1 MAEYLDVVGDEI
13 YCGPHKV
20 ATFDPSVWSTLR
32 DQVEGLI
39 CGVGQSEEVKG
50 LEETIEDLEAEKEQS
65 AEDHTEEVKGLEKT
79 IENMEAEIKQSDEAH
94 AAEVRRLEEEV
105 EAADQRTEDAE
116 AILREIGED
125 ANCFATGRVLLAM
138 QDKLRVLLAMQDK
151 LRVAEQE
158 IEMLRAQLA
167 AKPKKRK

>member
-20 ATFDPSVWSTLR
+20 ATFDPSLWATLR
-32 DQVEGLI
+32 DEVEGLI
-39 CGVGQSEEVKG
+39 CDSDQSED
-50 LEETIEDLEAEKEQS
+50 IE
-65 AEDHTEEVKGLEKT
+65 GLEKT
-79 IENMEAEIKQSDEAH
+79 IENMEAEIKQSDEDH
-94 AAEVRRLEEEV
+94 AVEVRQLEEAV
-105 EAADQRTEDAE
+105 EEADQRTEDAE

-138 QDKLRVLLAMQDK
+138 QDKLRV
-151 LRVAEQE
+151 AEQE
-158 IEMLRAQLA
+158 IELLRAQLA

>member
-1 MAEYLDVVGDEI
+1 MAEYLDVLGDEI
-13 YCGPHKV
+13 YCGSHKV
-20 ATFDPSVWSTLR
+20 ATFDPSMWSTLR
-32 DQVEGLI
+32 DHVEGLI
-39 CGVGQSEEVKG
+39 CGADQAEE
-50 LEETIEDLEAEKEQS
+50 IE
-65 AEDHTEEVKGLEKT
+65 GLEKT
-79 IENMEAEIKQSDEAH
+79 IEDMEAEIEQSDKDH

>member
-13 YCGPHKV
+13 YYGPHKV

-39 CGVGQSEEVKG
+39 CGAGQPEEVKG
-50 LEETIEDLEAEKEQS
+50 LEETIEDLEAELKV
-65 AEDHTEEVKGLEKT
+65 ADKDHAT
-79 IENMEAEIKQSDEAH
+79 
-94 AAEVRRLEEEV
+94 EVRRLEEAV

-138 QDKLRVLLAMQDK
+138 QDKLRV
-151 LRVAEQE
+151 AEQE